1 MTLRPRTFV
10 EKAIER
16 ASGKTGLV
24 PGDIVDVTPDVYM
37 SHTASWRC
45 IRTFEKLEGAK
56 ILHPERVAM
65 VMDHIAPARTS
76 VIAAYHRLCRGFAK
90 EQGIENFFDVNA
102 GICHL
107 VLMENGLVRPGE
119 IIIGTD
125 SHSTIYGALGALGT
139 GVGFSE
145 ITAAWVTGVIWMRVP
160 PSIKIN
166 LTGKLR
172 PGVFVKD
179 IMLKIIGDLTADG
192 ATYCAIEFD
201 GELTADLSISER
213 MTLCNLAMEM
223 GAKNA
228 YVRPD
233 KKTFDY
239 LSEAGVDFPEE
250 DALFPDEGAEY
261 MRIVDVE
268 VSDLEPQVSCPPL
281 VDNVKSISD
290 IAGTPIDQVF
300 IGSCANGKYDDLV
313 IAAGYLK
320 GKKVADGVRLLITP
334 GSREVMK
341 KVADNGVL
349 STLIEA
355 GALITNPGCGA
366 CAGDG
371 GAMDDGEVTLSTA
384 NRNFSGRMGSYK
396 SDIYLAS
403 PATAA
408 VSAIA
413 GVITN
418 PEGESK

>member
-1 MTLRPRTFV
+1 MTAKTFV
-10 EKAIER
+10 QKAIER
-16 ASGKTGLV
+16 ASGCTGLM
-24 PGDIVDVTPDVYM
+24 PGDIVDVKPDLYM

-45 IRTFEKLEGAK
+45 IRTLEKLDGAK

-65 VMDHIAPARTS
+65 VMDHIAPARS
-76 VIAAYHRLCRGFAK
+76 NIIAAHHRLCREFAK
-90 EQGIENFFDVNA
+90 EQNIENFFDVNA
-102 GICHL
+102 GIAHL

-145 ITAAWVTGVIWMRVP
+145 ITAAWVTGEIWMRVP
-160 PSIKIN
+160 PSIRIT

-201 GELTADLSISER
+201 GSLTEELSISER

-223 GAKNA
+223 GSKNA

-233 KKTFDY
+233 SKTYDY
-239 LSEAGVDFPEE
+239 LVEAGVDFPEE
-250 DALFPDEGAEY
+250 DALLPDAGADYEQV
-261 MRIVDVE
+261 INIDV
-268 VSDLEPQVSCPPL
+268 SALEPQISCPHL
-281 VDNVKSISD
+281 VDNVKPISEV
-290 IAGTPIDQVF
+290 AGTVLDQVF

-313 IAAGYLK
+313 LAAEYLK
-320 GKKVADGVRLLITP
+320 GKQVADNVRLLITP
-334 GSREVMK
+334 GSRKIMK
-341 KVADNGVL
+341 MAADSGVL

-384 NRNFSGRMGSYK
+384 NRNFSGRMGSYQ
-396 SDIYLAS
+396 SDIYLSS

-413 GVITN
+413 GVITD
-418 PEGESK
+418 PQGASK